1 MISYRHK
8 RGFTLVELIIVIAFV
23 SIIISTAGSMMVFS
37 IRSQDVI
44 EKEFQIQADMRLAS
58 EVVNQQVRYASAV
71 FLLNSNQYTG
81 SADLKEGW
89 NYFVLSDDKS
99 EIVHYSWNEISGTH
113 DVSQLV
119 KARDGVFYG
128 LRFEGV
134 HDKSQVVKYQLDGH
148 FTDGGNVK
156 VSIKSELNALN
167 SVVVDDSGVGVL
179 PSVSM
184 AYRSEDIP
192 DADKI
197 KVAVTLVLDRS
208 GSMGGIMGGT
218 NNDIRLAVMK
228 AKASE
233 LIDTFAS
240 MDNVYVSLIPF
251 STNAN
256 NPGAFLLAKDHKDAL
271 KTSISGYV
279 ANGGTNA
286 GDGLRRSYYNH
297 VTFNAGELDKV
308 LNYTIL
314 LMDGN
319 PTFWPS
325 LDGSTH
331 YYGLGDISSTFSV
344 LGGDGQETTA
354 SINGSLDYISAF
366 SNGYIKNIS
375 HTQTVF
381 MKTFV
386 IGFTAVPEQ
395 VNRANT
401 IATYHTHAYDNRIKG
416 FYYAAT
422 SSEELANVF
431 ASITEYILQD
441 TWHIYGPTE

>member
-1 MISYRHK
+1 MISFKHK

-23 SIIISTAGSMMVFS
+23 SIIISIAGSMMVFS
-37 IRSQDVI
+37 IRSQEVI
-44 EKEFQIQADMRLAS
+44 ENEFQIQADMRLAS

-71 FLLNSNQYTG
+71 FLLNSNQYKG
-81 SADLKEGW
+81 SVDLKEGW

-99 EIVHYSWNEISGTH
+99 EIVHYSWNEFSGTH
-113 DVSQLV
+113 DVSQMV

-167 SVVVDDSGVGVL
+167 SVVVDDSGVGAL
-179 PSVSM
+179 PSVAM

-208 GSMGGIMGGT
+208 GSMGGIMGGA

-256 NPGAFLLAKDHKDAL
+256 NPGAFLLAKDNKEAL

-319 PTFWPS
+319 PTYWPS
-325 LDGSTH
+325 KDGSSHFFGT
-331 YYGLGDISSTFSV
+331 GDISDNGNV
-344 LGGDGQETTA
+344 LGG
-354 SINGSLDYISAF
+354 NGSSTIDGSMDYISAF
-366 SNGYIKNIS
+366 SNSYIKNIS

-386 IGFTAVPEQ
+386 IGFTAVIEE

-431 ASITEYILQD
+431 TSITEYILQD